1 MMSGHGANPIFCNK
15 KKKIK
20 IGRSKHLLYLHLL
33 FFSFFMEIRATKLSL
48 SICKKQLP
56 LIERYF
62 LY

>member
-15 KKKIK
+15 KKKK

-33 FFSFFMEIRATKLSL
+33 FFSFFMEIPATKLSL
-48 SICKKQLP
+48 SICKKELP
-56 LIERYF
+56 LIERCF